1 MGQMTLLIIAL
12 VLASPVLLLVFHIL
26 LARLVPFTNI
36 RVSNQKLAFY
46 VAVLLNLPVL
56 TLATFIPGI
65 DLSGYIYIFITVN
78 ALSFFYFQIFNM
90 SETARRIKVLI
101 GIRSGKVGS
110 LNDLDRYYDTSSA
123 LDIRLERL
131 EALSQVTKLPD
142 GKYVIKGKF
151 LYLGSYIIPLF
162 RKILG
167 YYDYA

>member
-1 MGQMTLLIIAL
+1 MGQTTLLIIAL
-12 VLASPVLLLVFHIL
+12 IIVSPVLLLAFHVL
-26 LARLVPFTNI
+26 LARLVPLTNI
-36 RVSNQKLAFY
+36 QVSNQKLAFY
-46 VAVLLNLPVL
+46 TAVLLNVPVFI
-56 TLATFIPGI
+56 LATFIPGM
-65 DLSGYIYIFITVN
+65 DWSGYIYVLMTVN

-131 EALSQVTKLPD
+131 EELSQVTKLPD